1 MKVSATAGKTGDD
14 STTNDDAAVECYGLR
29 SEVWIE
35 AKKDL
40 EAGDFDKAIFAAFKY
55 IETAIQMRSGLQ
67 SIGRGL
73 IDAAFSTKIRIR
85 GSQIDVDSLASFVGG
100 ALGFY
105 RGPRAHGAT
114 PPVSIATP
122 EQCRRI
128 LNIASAILDILDEDE
143 NVRPRILALQP
154 SDDSLQILVENVVL

>member
-1 MKVSATAGKTGDD
+1 M
-14 STTNDDAAVECYGLR
+14 
-29 SEVWIE
+29 
-35 AKKDL
+35 
-40 EAGDFDKAIFAAFKY
+40 
-55 IETAIQMRSGLQ
+55 
-67 SIGRGL
+67 
-73 IDAAFSTKIRIR
+73 
-85 GSQIDVDSLASFVGG
+85 DSLASFVGG

-114 PPVSIATP
+114 PPVSISTP

-154 SDDSLQILVENVVL
+154 SDCLEHNDGWLPGI